1 MKHFLNGIEVAPR
14 ELVTIGLSNDFTNRQ
29 EILESTADRIVLPRE
44 GREIVLQ
51 HIATQGVFEGI
62 PYQMVTNGGVI
73 LDYYVDLTENAIFR
87 DYEIEVTIK
96 RRQGKDNFF
105 DNANGTSFDL
115 MKKQGVN
122 FNYIDIPYVIVKD
135 NQVELALTLG
145 LSIYVL
151 TKELITQIQALSEA
165 VTNVIDSVTPEVGTG
180 VTTDPAE
187 VATLVI
193 KAALQ
198 LAVVALIL
206 IALIKLAQDFLEL
219 LFPKV
224 RNFQA
229 TKVKEL
235 LVKGCQ
241 YLGYTFESSLLDG
254 LSGLTILPV
263 PLVKEKCSFFD
274 FLQNDLNFAYT
285 NGHPGAPDTVSTL
298 GRLFEVL
305 ENTFNARTRVNN
317 GVVQLERRDFWQLT
331 TTNVLQPALN
341 VQDTR
346 QNEYTLNTD
355 EAWKRYYVHY
365 QVDIADLHTL
375 DFFDPTTSEHSTEAL
390 NPINADLVTI
400 KGLNDVNIP
409 FALGVRKNSLNFV
422 EKLAKDFLEIID
434 GAVNTFGGNG
444 NFAAQIQN
452 RIGVLQI
459 SQQFYGITKLLYTVA
474 GKQPANYAEI
484 IQAGAIYDNYH
495 QINEIQIND
504 YQVIEG
510 APLRIT
516 DQDFVNLLDNN
527 FAEINGQ
534 VCEILTVQ
542 YFDDVSR
549 GEISYKC
556 PFDYANGKVETIE
569 ITGVNN
575 SGITNNNC

>member
-1 MKHFLNGIEVAPR
+1 MKHFLNDIEVTPR
-14 ELVTIGLSNDFTNRQ
+14 ELVTIGLSNDFTDRQ
-29 EILESTADRIVLPRE
+29 DVLESTADRIVLPRE
-44 GREIVLQ
+44 GREIILQ

-62 PYQMVTNGGVI
+62 PYRMVTNGGVN
-73 LDYYVDLTENAIFR
+73 LEYYVDLTENAIFR
-87 DYEIEVTIK
+87 DHEIEVTIK
-96 RRQGKDNFF
+96 RRNGKDNFF
-105 DNANGTSFDL
+105 DNADGTSFDL
-115 MKKQGVN
+115 MASQGVQ
-122 FNYIDIPYVIVKD
+122 FNYIDVPYVIVKD
-135 NQVELALTLG
+135 NAVELALTLG
-145 LSIYVL
+145 VSVFIM

-198 LAVVALIL
+198 LAVVALVL
-206 IALIKLAQDFLEL
+206 IALIKLAQDFFEL

-224 RNFQA
+224 RYFKA

-254 LSGLTILPV
+254 LPGLTILPV
-263 PLVKEKCSFFD
+263 PLIKEKCSFFD

-305 ENTFNARTRVNN
+305 ENMFNARTRVNN
-317 GVVQLERRDFWQLT
+317 GVVQLERRDFWQLI
-331 TTNVLQPALN
+331 TTNILNPAVN
-341 VQDTR
+341 IQEKRD
-346 QNEYTLNTD
+346 NEFTLNTV

-365 QVDIADLHTL
+365 NVDPSDVHTL
-375 DFFDPTTSEHSTEAL
+375 DFFDPTTAEYSTEPL
-390 NPINADLVTI
+390 NPINPDLVSI

-422 EKLAKDFLEIID
+422 EKVAKEFLEIID
-434 GAVNTFGGNG
+434 GVVNAFGGNG
-444 NFAAQIQN
+444 NFAAQIEN

-459 SQQFYGITKLLYTVA
+459 SQQFYSTTKLLYTVA
-474 GKQPANYAEI
+474 GKQPENYTEF

-495 QINEIQIND
+495 KINEIQIND
-504 YQVIEG
+504 YKVIEG
-510 APLRIT
+510 APLAIT
-516 DQDFVNLLDNN
+516 DQEFLNLLDNN

-542 YFDDVSR
+542 YFDEVSR
-549 GEISYKC
+549 AEISYKC
-556 PFDYANGKVETIE
+556 PFDYADGTVKTIE
-569 ITGVNN
+569 ITGTSN
-575 SGITNNNC
+575 SAQTNDNC